1 MGEGPGHEP
10 DFEQSNQPKNGRIR
24 PLQKVAILMP
34 QKHLRRSFQVDMDMC
49 YFGGVVLKMCTSGEG
64 QQKGQ

>member
-1 MGEGPGHEP
+1 MAAPESGHSDALEH
-10 DFEQSNQPKNGRIR
+10 
-24 PLQKVAILMP
+24 LM
-34 QKHLRRSFQVDMDMC
+34 RSFQVDMDMR